1 MKRTKP
7 DVVLKDFWR
16 DNRRFADLFNT
27 VLFQGKE
34 VLKPDALEEQDTEIS
49 GIIEMKNYRETL
61 SRSRDVVK
69 KMADGFE
76 FVILAEENQQHIHY
90 AMPLRNMIYD
100 SMGYLKEC
108 QEITRKHRAAGEKL
122 VGAEF
127 LSGLKKEDRL
137 HPIISLT
144 IYYGEDNW
152 DGPCS
157 LQDMIIDM
165 PEDIRAVFPDYSMNL
180 LEVRD
185 SGKYIFHNPDV
196 QIVFEISREAM
207 AGHFDKIQEKY
218 RDVLI
223 SSELLTVIGTMISS
237 RELQVM
243 GENKEVDNVC
253 TAIERLKRENLEKG
267 IEKGRSEGIE
277 EGKILLVKT
286 LLLNGLSTE
295 EVKKYA
301 EVTDQEIQKAKELS

>member
-1 MKRTKP
+1 MSGNHQKTQS
-7 DVVLKDFWR
+7 F
-16 DNRRFADLFNT
+16 RRKT
-27 VLFQGKE
+27 C
-34 VLKPDALEEQDTEIS
+34 
-49 GIIEMKNYRETL
+49 
-61 SRSRDVVK
+61 RSRI
-69 KMADGFE
+69 F
-76 FVILAEENQQHIHY
+76 IR
-90 AMPLRNMIYD
+90 P
-100 SMGYLKEC
+100 
-108 QEITRKHRAAGEKL
+108 
-122 VGAEF
+122 
-127 LSGLKKEDRL
+127 KKEDLL

-165 PEDIRAVFPDYSMNL
+165 PEDIRSVFPDYPMNL

-185 SGKYIFHNPDV
+185 SEKYIFHNPDV
-196 QIVFEISREAM
+196 QTVFEISREAM

-218 RDVLI
+218 RDVQI

-267 IEKGRSEGIE
+267 IE

-301 EVTDQEIQKAKELS
+301 AVTDQEIQRAKELS